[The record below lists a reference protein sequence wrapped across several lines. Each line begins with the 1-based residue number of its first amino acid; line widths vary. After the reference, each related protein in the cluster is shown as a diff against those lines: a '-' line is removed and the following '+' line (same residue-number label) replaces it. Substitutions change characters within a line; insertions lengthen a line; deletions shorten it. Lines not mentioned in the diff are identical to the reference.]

1 MEGLLKEVVDIYRR
15 GEEAVLVTLCSTR
28 GSTPRKAG
36 AKMLVYPDGKIKG
49 TIGGGELEY
58 RAINKALEV
67 MKKKESI
74 LEVMKKKESILW
86 ETKLIELE
94 MVCGGACTL
103 YLEYLRGKC
112 G

>member
-1 MEGLLKEVVDIYRR
+1 MEGLLKEIVDLYRR
-15 GEEAVLVTLCSTR
+15 GEEAVLVTLCSTK

-74 LEVMKKKESILW
+74 LW
-86 ETKLIELE
+86 ETELIELE
-94 MVCGGACTL
+94 MVCGGVCTL
-103 YLEYLRGKC
+103 YLEYLNSSSICDERA
-112 G
+112 